1 MSTPRLTNDVPP
13 SRWSAH
19 ADGCSSVP
27 SLAAVLGGEA
37 VGTVAVGD
45 VIRVP
50 EGAYLPGVGEL
61 LLYVAEIIGR
71 AQQADGHVWAE
82 VSGHAVQRD
91 GSLQVRRRYARVRV
105 DQAVVV
111 PRRAW

>member
-1 MSTPRLTNDVPP
+1 M
-13 SRWSAH
+13 
-19 ADGCSSVP
+19 
-27 SLAAVLGGEA
+27 LGGEA
-37 VGTVAVGD
+37 LSTVAVGD

-61 LLYVAEIIGR
+61 LLYVAEVIGR
-71 AQQADGHVWAE
+71 TQQADGHVWAE
-82 VSGHAVQRD
+82 VSGHAVQGD
-91 GSLQVRRRYARVRV
+91 GTLQVRRRYARVRV